1 MPVQRRAELS
11 RYSGGAVGQRR
22 FHGWAG
28 LEGAQDL
35 NGCDGSAGEFRSDVA
50 GDAGEAE
57 NLDMERCPGI
67 ASRLKVLH
75 RVVRQPELE
84 LPARHRLT
92 DCVVLPFELVSNGRA
107 DEVST
112 ISVEAVADHEID
124 ASEIDEAEV
133 DRNFLAVG
141 SLRSQ
146 LVNVCHIRTPFPSDW
161 MVNRWQADGRMQ
173 GHGHESLGQ
182 PVRNAHLDG

>member
-1 MPVQRRAELS
+1 MDTGCLH
-11 RYSGGAVGQRR
+11 GAVGQRR

-35 NGCDGSAGEFRSDVA
+35 NGCDGSAGKFRSDVA
-50 GDAGEAE
+50 GDASEAE

-67 ASRLKVLH
+67 PRRLKVLH
-75 RVVRQPELE
+75 CVVRQPELE
-84 LPARHRLT
+84 LPARYRLT
-92 DCVVLPFELVSNGRA
+92 NCVVLPFELVSNGRA

-112 ISVEAVADHEID
+112 IGVEAVADHEIH

-141 SLRSQ
+141 TR
-146 LVNVCHIRTPFPSDW
+146 
-161 MVNRWQADGRMQ
+161 MVEYKCAGY
-173 GHGHESLGQ
+173 ESLSQ
-182 PVRNAHLDG
+182 SA